1 MSSVVNLPG
10 TQSAPAPLSSSL
22 SPSSSAALPTSS
34 TVAHDAPTAPPG
46 SERDAR
52 TRTQGYMPGR
62 PSIPASIRNPSHTQ
76 MPAVAVSRSAFAPL
90 LLGGLAVLGWLGF
103 QTWQFYAERQAL
115 QAAYASQQQTVD
127 GAAKLRAS
135 LDTLAADTQ
144 RLADAGNPNAR
155 TLVEELKK
163 RGVTISTAPA
173 GAASAPGAA
182 AR

>member
-1 MSSVVNLPG
+1 MS
-10 TQSAPAPLSSSL
+10 PAS
-22 SPSSSAALPTSS
+22 
-34 TVAHDAPTAPPG
+34 G
-46 SERDAR
+46 ERDTR
-52 TRTQGYMPGR
+52 TRTQNYAPGY
-62 PSIPASIRNPSHTQ
+62 ASSRNPPRTQ
-76 MPAVAVSRSAFAPL
+76 APAVATETASRSAFIPL

-103 QTWQFYAERQAL
+103 QAWQFNMESQAL

-155 TLVEELKK
+155 TLVDELKK
-163 RGVTISTAPA
+163 RGVTISTTPA
-173 GAASAPGAA
+173 NAASGAATPA

>member
-1 MSSVVNLPG
+1 MPE
-10 TQSAPAPLSSSL
+10 Q
-22 SPSSSAALPTSS
+22 AA
-34 TVAHDAPTAPPG
+34 
-46 SERDAR
+46 
-52 TRTQGYMPGR
+52 
-62 PSIPASIRNPSHTQ
+62 
-76 MPAVAVSRSAFAPL
+76 SRSAFVPL

-103 QTWQFYAERQAL
+103 QAWQFYGERQAL

-155 TLVEELKK
+155 TLVDELKK
-163 RGVTISTAPA
+163 RGVTISTTPA
-173 GAASAPGAA
+173 NAASAPV

>member
-10 TQSAPAPLSSSL
+10 TQSAPAPLS
-22 SPSSSAALPTSS
+22 AALPASGT
-34 TVAHDAPTAPPG
+34 APPDAPTMPPA
-46 SERDAR
+46 SERESR
-52 TRTQGYMPGR
+52 TRTQGYTPGR
-62 PSIPASIRNPSHTQ
+62 PSIPASTRNPSHTQ
-76 MPAVAVSRSAFAPL
+76 MPEQAASRSAFAPL
-90 LLGGLAVLGWLGF
+90 MLGGLAVLGWLGF
-103 QTWQFYAERQAL
+103 QAWQFNVERLAL

-127 GAAKLRAS
+127 GSAKLRAS

-163 RGVTISTAPA
+163 RGVTINAAQANTAPA
-173 GAASAPGAA
+173 PGTSAASPA